1 VYKLL
6 AKVLANKFRV
16 VLGGLISNSQN
27 AFVRGRQMVDL
38 VLIANEVLDSRMK
51 SGSPG
56 IICKLDI
63 EKAYYHV
70 NWDSLLYVLRRMGF
84 GSKWIHWI
92 HICISTVPFFV
103 LIDSTPVGFFNSSR
117 GIRQGD
123 PLSPLLFLL
132 IMEVL
137 SRLLKK
143 TEEGG
148 FIGRFQVGAPRGES
162 LGVSHL
168 LYADDTILFC
178 DACPDQLTYIS
189 RVLTCFEA
197 VTGLRV
203 NMNKSEMVPIGEVA
217 NLAAL
222 ADILP
227 MTYLGMPLVSSFK
240 AIGVWNLIIE
250 KVERRLAGW
259 KKFYLSKGGG
269 G

>member
-1 VYKLL
+1 
-6 AKVLANKFRV
+6 
-16 VLGGLISNSQN
+16 
-27 AFVRGRQMVDL
+27 
-38 VLIANEVLDSRMK
+38 
-51 SGSPG
+51 
-56 IICKLDI
+56 
-63 EKAYYHV
+63 
-70 NWDSLLYVLRRMGF
+70 
-84 GSKWIHWI
+84 
-92 HICISTVPFFV
+92 V

-259 KKFYLSKGGG
+259 KKFYLSKGGVNAPQKYSFKSSNLLFYLSSRFR
-269 G
+269 